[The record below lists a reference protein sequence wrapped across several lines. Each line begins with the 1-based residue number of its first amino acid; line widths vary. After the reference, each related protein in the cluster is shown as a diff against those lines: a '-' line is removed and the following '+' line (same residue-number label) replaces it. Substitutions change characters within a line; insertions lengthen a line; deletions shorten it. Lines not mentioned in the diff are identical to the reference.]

1 MIDNILELIC
11 EELTNIN
18 FEKKEL
24 IAEIVLDKEIWKR
37 IIKPNITIKVNYNK
51 SIWHIINT
59 SSLLRYI
66 YC

>member
-37 IIKPNITIKVNYNK
+37 ITKPNITIKVNYNK
-51 SIWHIINT
+51 SI
-59 SSLLRYI
+59 
-66 YC
+66 